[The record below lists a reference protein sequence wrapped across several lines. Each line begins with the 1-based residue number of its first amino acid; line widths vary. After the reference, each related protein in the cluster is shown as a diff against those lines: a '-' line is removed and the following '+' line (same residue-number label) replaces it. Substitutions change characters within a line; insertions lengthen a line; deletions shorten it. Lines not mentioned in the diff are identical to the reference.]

1 LVAANE
7 RKKFFT
13 AEEADIAL
21 SRTDFTWH
29 DAVTQAMV
37 DKLEA
42 IRNETDYEPSQD
54 TLESAVRELFE
65 KYLDVQEESDSG
77 NMFHPV
83 VITCCRVHKTK
94 PLNELLDK
102 IRNMVYTT
110 DK

>member
-1 LVAANE
+1 MTDNTIEMAREAGFDITIDTTEMRCFVEGWEDQLKTFEALIRANE

-42 IRNETDYEPSQD
+42 IR
-54 TLESAVRELFE
+54 
-65 KYLDVQEESDSG
+65 SG
-77 NMFHPV
+77 
-83 VITCCRVHKTK
+83 K
-94 PLNELLDK
+94 D
-102 IRNMVYTT
+102 
-110 DK
+110 